1 MHSINLFCILFFLF
15 GYTVSGQQQWQEA
28 AMRSELS
35 GRGVDEQLLRQE
47 LLKKGIDPSR
57 INPSNMQQMQ
67 EAEATIRQ
75 VIDSLSR
82 TTANNSKAELSQKTN
97 ITEDLKKDSLP
108 QKETIREEKK
118 LNQKT
123 DKPEKDTIMPQQTYG
138 QHIFKKYNLEV
149 IKDYKNIQIPE
160 TYVLGPGDKVTIS
173 IWGESRENM
182 TLEILQ
188 DGYIQPTGLSR
199 FYISGLTLK
208 DAREMLASQFRKYY
222 PFRRENFEV
231 KVTTQRE
238 ISVNI
243 FGEVENNGTF
253 AMSAVNTAIN
263 ALMTAGGVTE
273 IGSVRKIQI
282 TRAGQKPRVLDI
294 YAFLKNPAL
303 SQQYYLNENDFL
315 FVPVA
320 EKTVL
325 VSGEVNRPCKY
336 ELLEK
341 ENLLEIIEF
350 AGGLTVEAVRNNI
363 QILRTES
370 DSIRIIDVDYTAL
383 IKSGK
388 NFELKNGDKINIQKI
403 ISEAENTVKVTGAV
417 SFPGTYAISE
427 SPRLSELLKKVV
439 LRPNAITNIAY
450 IKRLNDDQITIRY
463 ELVRLDE
470 SLSIPGSSGDIM
482 LKRGDELIISS
493 KASFVTKSKVSVE
506 GSVRNPQEIELDEK
520 RNLKVSD
527 LIFLAGGLMEDATN
541 FAYLFRKGMD
551 TLQSPEYIFIDLEKA
566 LIDKGSV
573 ENILLEP
580 NDQLVVFSQ
589 NNFRDKSTVTVGGA
603 VRKPGE
609 FPYHESLTL
618 KDVLL
623 LSGGLK
629 REAATDRI
637 DVFRV
642 NFTDNKKSRALIA
655 RLNVENNQLSG
666 VDSKFALQPFDQIYV
681 RYAPE
686 FELQRNIYI
695 DGEVRYPGTYALLDY
710 NTKISTLVQEAGGV
724 TQESFLRGATLYRN
738 KDGVGYVIFNLE
750 KALKQP
756 DSEDNVI
763 LQDGD
768 EIYIPKINNI
778 VSIEGAINAYEWYPE
793 KIANQGKINV
803 NYRKGKSAWY
813 YIEEYAGGI
822 SQNASRKK
830 ISVVDATGKVF
841 KTKSFLIYRKYP
853 KVTPGST
860 IRVGFKEV
868 KPEKEAKNKDI
879 KWGEILANSIAQ
891 ATAILSLIL
900 LIQNVN

>member
-1 MHSINLFCILFFLF
+1 LFSHA
-15 GYTVSGQQQWQEA
+15 VSGQQQWQEA
-28 AMRSELS
+28 ALRSELS
-35 GRGVDEQLLRQE
+35 GRGVDENLLQQE

-67 EAEATIRQ
+67 EAEAAVRQ

-82 TTANNSKAELSQKTN
+82 IAAIKSKSESSPKSNIFEGAKKDTLPVKDTSGKKIPFSQK
-97 ITEDLKKDSLP
+97 KD
-108 QKETIREEKK
+108 
-118 LNQKT
+118 KT
-123 DKPEKDTIMPQQTYG
+123 EKDTIMPQEIYG

-149 IKDYKNIQIPE
+149 IKDNKNVQIPE

-182 TLEILQ
+182 TLVIQQE
-188 DGYIQPTGLSR
+188 GYIQPSGLSR
-199 FYISGLTLK
+199 FYIAGLTLK
-208 DAREMLASQFRKYY
+208 DAREMLAVQFRKYY

-231 KVTTQRE
+231 KVTSQRE

-282 TRAGQKPRVLDI
+282 TRAGQKPRILDI

-303 SQQYYLNENDFL
+303 SQQYYLNENDFI

-320 EKTVL
+320 EKMVS
-325 VSGEVNRPCKY
+325 VSGEVKRPCGY

-341 ENLLEIIEF
+341 ENLKELIEY
-350 AGGLTVEAVRNNI
+350 AGGLTIDAIRNNI
-363 QILRTES
+363 QILRTEG
-370 DSIRIIDVDYTAL
+370 DSLRIIDVDLTSLNKA
-383 IKSGK
+383 GK

-403 ISEAENTVKVTGAV
+403 VSEAENTVKVTGAV

-427 SPRLSELLKKVV
+427 SPRLSELLKKVI
-439 LRPNAITNIAY
+439 LKPNAITNIAY
-450 IKRLNDDQITIRY
+450 IKRLNDDQATIRY

-470 SLSIPGSSGDIM
+470 SLVTPGSSGDIL

-493 KASFVTKSKVSVE
+493 KASFVTKAKVSVE

-520 RNLKVSD
+520 KNLKVSD
-527 LIFLAGGLMEDATN
+527 LIFLSGGLMDDATS

-551 TLQSPEYIFIDLEKA
+551 TLQSPEYIFIDLDKA
-566 LIDKGSV
+566 LKDKGSA

-589 NNFRDKSTVTVGGA
+589 NNFRDKSTVTIGGA

-618 KDVLL
+618 KDILL

-637 DVFRV
+637 DVFRI

-655 RLNVENNQLSG
+655 RLKIEDDQLSG
-666 VDSKFALQPFDQIYV
+666 GDGKFALQPFDQVYV

-710 NTKISTLVQEAGGV
+710 NTRISTLVQEAGGV

-750 KALKQP
+750 KAIKQP

-822 SQNASRKK
+822 SQNASKNK

-841 KTKSFLIYRKYP
+841 KTKSYLIYRKYP

-860 IRVGFKEV
+860 IRVGFKEARL
-868 KPEKEAKNKDI
+868 EKEGKSKDI

>member
-1 MHSINLFCILFFLF
+1 MHSINLFCILIFLF
-15 GYTVSGQQQWQEA
+15 SQAVSGQQWQEA
-28 AMRSELS
+28 ALRSELS

-47 LLKKGIDPSR
+47 LLKKGIDPSK

-67 EAEATIRQ
+67 EAEATVRQ
-75 VIDSLSR
+75 IIDSLSAIS
-82 TTANNSKAELSQKTN
+82 ANNIRNEVSQKTKMAEVPKKDT
-97 ITEDLKKDSLP
+97 IPQKDIGRDKSLAYQQTEQLDKDSLKP
-108 QKETIREEKK
+108 QE
-118 LNQKT
+118 
-123 DKPEKDTIMPQQTYG
+123 TYG

-149 IKDYKNIQIPE
+149 IKDNKNIQIPD
-160 TYVLGPGDKVTIS
+160 TYVLGPGDKVTVS

-182 TLEILQ
+182 TLEIQ
-188 DGYIQPTGLSR
+188 QEGYIQPTGLSR
-199 FYISGLTLK
+199 FYIGGLTLK
-208 DAREMLASQFRKYY
+208 DAREMLAVQFRKYY

-238 ISVNI
+238 IRVNI
-243 FGEVENNGTF
+243 FGEVEHNGTF

-282 TRAGQKPRVLDI
+282 TRSGQKPRVVDI

-303 SQQYYLNENDFL
+303 SQQYYLNENDFI

-320 EKTVL
+320 EKTIL

-341 ENLLEIIEF
+341 ENLTELIEF
-350 AGGLTVEAVRNNI
+350 AGGLTIEAVQNNI
-363 QILRTES
+363 QILRTEG

-383 IKSGK
+383 KKAGK
-388 NFELKNGDKINIQKI
+388 NFELKNGDKIQIQKI

-439 LRPNAITNIAY
+439 LKPNAITTMAY
-450 IKRLNDDQITIRY
+450 IKRLNDDQVTIRY
-463 ELVRLDE
+463 EFVRLDE
-470 SLSIPGSSGDIM
+470 ALSIPGSSEDIV

-493 KASFVTKSKVSVE
+493 KASFVTKAKVSVE

-520 RNLKVSD
+520 KNLRVSD
-527 LIFLAGGLMEDATN
+527 LIFLSGGLMDDATN

-551 TLQSPEYIFIDLEKA
+551 TLQSPEYIFIDLDKA
-566 LIDKGSV
+566 MRDKGAP
-573 ENILLEP
+573 ENVLLEP
-580 NDQLVVFSQ
+580 NDQLMVFSQ

-642 NFTDNKKSRALIA
+642 NFTDNTKSRALIA
-655 RLNVENNQLSG
+655 RLKIDDSQLAG
-666 VDSKFALQPFDQIYV
+666 PDSKFALQPFDQIYV

-710 NTKISTLVQEAGGV
+710 NTRISTIVQESGGV

-822 SQNASRKK
+822 SQNASKKK

-868 KPEKEAKNKDI
+868 KPEKEGKGKDI